1 MRFALYNDRN
11 HHMMFLDP
19 ISLSVFLFLPPDGE
33 KFSAIDK
40 SVSVNEEYFN
50 VLRTQSYVEFTTKAQ
65 LLANEHSDTPK
76 SNNHAME
83 TLLQPEQDAIPSLL
97 EAPIFTKAPSDLKL
111 LITSYFETSAEASRI
126 CGHLLRSINE
136 THSRYQC
143 IQRVLKNFGDRSP
156 EDMKSTLS
164 ELDSFALLS
173 NPFSNPR
180 QQEFKLIHD
189 RYSSILHHLKLKR
202 NKVARRNKLIE
213 CIKKVS
219 GISLTVVC
227 GVVGLVAIVI
237 AVHSPSAFLMG
248 PALMGLSPL
257 HLKKKFSN
265 LKYFRHKLLRKLE
278 DQLDVAAKGT
288 YILNRD
294 FDTMSRLVASL
305 YNEVEHYIAMIRFC
319 LKRREDKFPL
329 QEVVKELKRRSHGFK
344 QQIEELQEHV
354 CLCLVTIN
362 KARLLVIKE
371 ISAA

>member
-1 MRFALYNDRN
+1 MWARLRASKIAKDA
-11 HHMMFLDP
+11 
-19 ISLSVFLFLPPDGE
+19 E
-33 KFSAIDK
+33 KFSAIEK
-40 SVSVNEEYFN
+40 SVSVNEEYLN

-65 LLANEHSDTPK
+65 LLANEHSDTSK
-76 SNNHAME
+76 SNNYAME

-97 EAPIFTKAPSDLKL
+97 KAPIFTKAPSDLKL

-136 THSRYQC
+136 THSHYQC
-143 IQRVLKNFGDRSP
+143 IQRILRNFGDHSP
-156 EDMKSTLS
+156 ADMKSTIS
-164 ELDSFALLS
+164 ELDSFAVLS
-173 NPFSNPR
+173 NPFPNPS
-180 QQEFKLIHD
+180 QQDFNLIHD
-189 RYSSILHHLKLKR
+189 QYSSILHHLKLKR

-219 GISLTVVC
+219 GISLTVIC
-227 GVVGLVAIVI
+227 GVVALVAIVI
-237 AVHSPSAFLMG
+237 AVHSLSGFLMG

-257 HLKKKFSN
+257 NLRKKFSN
-265 LKYFRHKLLRKLE
+265 LKCFQSQFLKKLE

-305 YNEVEHYIAMIRFC
+305 YNEVEHYIEMIRFC

-344 QQIEELQEHV
+344 QQVKELQEHV

>member
-1 MRFALYNDRN
+1 MTFYL
-11 HHMMFLDP
+11 P
-19 ISLSVFLFLPPDGE
+19 VFLLLDGE

-40 SVSVNEEYFN
+40 SISVNKEYLN
-50 VLRTQSYVEFTTKAQ
+50 ALRTQSYVELTTKAQ

-76 SNNHAME
+76 SNNYAME
-83 TLLQPEQDAIPSLL
+83 TLLKPDQDAIPSLL
-97 EAPIFTKAPSDLKL
+97 EAPIFTKAQSDLKL
-111 LITSYFETSAEASRI
+111 LISSYFETSAEASRI

-136 THSRYQC
+136 THSHYQR
-143 IQRVLKNFGDRSP
+143 IQRILKNFSDHSP
-156 EDMKSTLS
+156 AGMKSTIS

-173 NPFSNPR
+173 NPFPNPS
-180 QQEFKLIHD
+180 QQDFKLIHD
-189 RYSSILHHLKLKR
+189 QYSSILHHLKLKR
-202 NKVARRNKLIE
+202 SKVARRIKLIE

-237 AVHSPSAFLMG
+237 AVHSLSGFLMG

-265 LKYFRHKLLRKLE
+265 LKYFQSKFLRKLD
-278 DQLDVAAKGT
+278 DQLDAAAKGT

-294 FDTMSRLVASL
+294 FDTMSQLVASL
-305 YNEVEHYIAMIRFC
+305 YNEVEHYKAMIRFC
-319 LKRREDKFPL
+319 LERREDKFPL
-329 QEVVKELKRRSHGFK
+329 QEVMKELKRRSQVFK
-344 QQIEELQEHV
+344 QQVEELQEHV

-362 KARLLVIKE
+362 RARVLVIKE